1 MVVVRFALV
10 VVVIVV
16 VVAVVAAVVVVEAHR
31 GKTRVAEGRFPLTW
45 VVSEYSL
52 AVVAYTEVSVAYTKN
67 DSLVNDGALVGR
79 VVEARPRLMG
89 VERP

>member
-1 MVVVRFALV
+1 MVVVRFALI
-10 VVVIVV
+10 VVIVVAV
-16 VVAVVAAVVVVEAHR
+16 VVAVVVVEGHR
-31 GKTRVAEGRFPLTW
+31 GKTHVAEGHFPLMW

-67 DSLVNDGALVGR
+67 DSLVNDGASVGR
-79 VVEARPRLMG
+79 GVEARPRWTG